1 MTGADQARV
10 VAVSKSGQHRFSKRP
25 CDQITLLAGIGIEG
39 DAHAGV
45 TVQHRSRVARDP
57 TQPNLRQVH
66 LLHTELFDEAR
77 TEGYQLAPGELGEN
91 VLTQGL
97 DVLALSRDTLLHIG
111 SQAVVRITGL
121 RNPCTQI
128 DRFRKGLLRVAVG
141 LDGNGQVVRKA
152 GVMGVVMTGGIIRP
166 GDKIEVELPARPH
179 HALECV

>member
-45 TVQHRSRVARDP
+45 TVQHRSRVTRDP

-66 LLHTELFDEAR
+66 LLHTEFFDEAR
-77 TEGYQLAPGELGEN
+77 AEGYQMAPGELGEN

-97 DVLALSRDTLLHIG
+97 DVLALSRDTLLHMG
-111 SQAVVRITGL
+111 SQAVVRITASGGPAL
-121 RNPCTQI
+121 REHHGQAASQ
-128 DRFRKGLLRVAVG
+128 RFAEVHLRGRISVLQHPDTAAAPY
-141 LDGNGQVVRKA
+141 RA
-152 GVMGVVMTGGIIRP
+152 
-166 GDKIEVELPARPH
+166 PARAKTVPQRCPVEGPGLI
-179 HALECV
+179 AW